1 MVRSILK
8 ERPTAPKLR
17 RVSFDVPEA
26 LAKTMEAL
34 KARADARGF
43 DLSIGEAL
51 VDAYARLAK
60 RIAREFDGDALDDA
74 AVGASKRDGA
84 LPRHTASVE
93 DHERP
98 GDTL

>member
-17 RVSFDVPEA
+17 RVSFDVPET
-26 LAKTMEAL
+26 LAETMEQL

-60 RIAREFDGDALDDA
+60 RIARELEGDALDETA
-74 AVGASKRDGA
+74 AGASDRDGA
-84 LPRHTASVE
+84 LPRHAASVE
-93 DHERP
+93 NHERP
-98 GDTL
+98 GDAP